1 MAEFFAKQKIG
12 KGSGKPGFPRL
23 GKQGGRRPTV
33 RNRGRCL
40 FRAKRRIG
48 GWWAGCSL
56 RSETKRGEVERSN
69 EVRESGATFWHNL
82 DPKEVAKLL
91 RTDIKE
97 GLSEKEIEIRQRE
110 FGKNK
115 LPEEKP
121 LSRLR
126 IFFEQF
132 RSPLIYILVIAG
144 LITLVLR
151 EYTDSIVIFG
161 AVILNT
167 IVGYFQENKACKA
180 LRELKKVVKIE
191 AKVIRE
197 GNKRMIDSEDL
208 VPGDIVILTPGNK
221 VPADGRLIESH
232 NLKINEAPLTGEW
245 LPAEKNIEVLPEET
259 PMGDRDNMVYMGCV
273 VEDGKGKAVVTE
285 IGKNTEIGKVAVMVK
300 EAREEKTPLQ
310 KKLAH
315 FSKIVGAIIALI
327 CIFIF
332 LGGIIR
338 EKAFL
343 EMFTISVAVAVA
355 AIPEGLPVAMTVIL
369 ALGVERILRKKGL
382 VRKLLTAETLGSTS
396 IACTDKTLTLTEGKM
411 ELSEVVT
418 TEKFTQSLALQI
430 ATLCNE
436 AFIENPQ
443 DFYPLWRIR
452 GRPTDRALVLAGAKA
467 GISKPELE
475 KKYPRID
482 EVPFNPINKFIVNLH
497 QTDRGF
503 SLYVSG
509 APEKILAFSQ
519 LDKKLKE
526 DLQNQLERLTGKGM
540 RVLGVAYRDFG
551 GKPEYKKLED
561 LCQDLIFVGLIGLK
575 NPLRKEAKEAI
586 NICKKAG
593 MKPILVTGDHLLTAK
608 AVAKEL
614 GLKTKKENII
624 EGRELDEL
632 SNEEFQKR
640 VEDIEIYAR
649 VEPKHK
655 MRIIRAWQEKGQVV
669 AMTGDGINDAPALKQ
684 ADIGIALGSGTD
696 VAKEVSDLVL
706 LTDNFNIIPTAV
718 EEGRVIIDNIRKV
731 ITYLLSDSFTES
743 ILVGVSVIFGW
754 PLPVTAVQILWV
766 NLIEDGFPN
775 IALTFEPKEKD
786 VMERKPEGKATPLL
800 TQEMKVIIFIVGIF
814 TDLILLGLFLW
825 LWKGNTDIQYVRT
838 MIFACVG
845 IDSLFYIFSCKSL
858 RRNIWQINPFSN
870 KFLVGTVLFG
880 FLMLVGGIYFPVFQT
895 LLKTVPLGFQDWLI
909 LIGLG
914 TIEVILLEAAKWY
927 FIGVR
932 HVPDTNHL

>member
-1 MAEFFAKQKIG
+1 MAEI
-12 KGSGKPGFPRL
+12 
-23 GKQGGRRPTV
+23 
-33 RNRGRCL
+33 
-40 FRAKRRIG
+40 
-48 GWWAGCSL
+48 
-56 RSETKRGEVERSN
+56 
-69 EVRESGATFWHNL
+69 FWHNL
-82 DPKEVAKLL
+82 EIEEVKKLL
-91 RTDIKE
+91 RTNIE
-97 GLSEKEIEIRQRE
+97 MGLVEKEVAIRQRE

-121 LSRLR
+121 LSSLR
-126 IFFEQF
+126 IFLEQF

-144 LITLVLR
+144 IITLILR

-191 AKVIRE
+191 AEVIRE
-197 GNKRMIDSEDL
+197 GITRMIDLEDL

-245 LPAEKNIEVLPEET
+245 LPAEKIIEVLPEET
-259 PMGDRDNMVYMGCV
+259 PMADRDNMVYMGCM

-285 IGKNTEIGKVAVMVK
+285 TGLNTEMGKVAVMVK

-315 FSKIVGAIIALI
+315 FSMIVGALITLI

-338 EKAFL
+338 EKEFL
-343 EMFTISVAVAVA
+343 EMFTIAVAVAVA

-369 ALGVERILRKKGL
+369 ALGMERILRRKGL
-382 VRKLLTAETLGSTS
+382 VRKLVAAETLGSTS

-418 TEKFTQSLALQI
+418 AEKFTQSLVLQI
-430 ATLCNE
+430 AALCNE
-436 AFIENPQ
+436 AFVENPQ
-443 DFYPLWRIR
+443 DLYPLWRIR

-467 GISKPELE
+467 GLKKPELE

-482 EVPFNPINKFIVNLH
+482 EIPFNPINKFIANLH

-503 SLYVSG
+503 SLYLAG
-509 APEKILAFSQ
+509 APERILALSK

-526 DLQNQLERLTGKGM
+526 DLNRQLERLTGKGM
-540 RVLGVAYRDFG
+540 RVISVAYRNFG
-551 GKPEYKKLED
+551 KKPEYKKLED
-561 LCQDLIFVGLIGLK
+561 LCQNLVFVGFIGLK
-575 NPLRKEAKEAI
+575 DPLRKEAKEAI

-593 MKPILVTGDHLLTAK
+593 IRPILVTGDHLLTAK

-624 EGRELDEL
+624 EGRELDAL
-632 SNEEFQKR
+632 SDEEFQKR
-640 VEDIEIYAR
+640 VENIEIYAR
-649 VEPKHK
+649 AEPKHK
-655 MRIIRAWQEKGQVV
+655 MRIIKTWQEKGQVV

-684 ADIGIALGSGTD
+684 ADIGVALGSGTE

-706 LTDNFNIIPTAV
+706 LTDNFNIISAAV
-718 EEGRVIIDNIRKV
+718 EEGRAIIDNIRKV
-731 ITYLLSDSFTES
+731 ITYLLSDSFTET
-743 ILVGVSVIFGW
+743 ILVGMSIIFGW

-766 NLIEDGFPN
+766 NLIEDGLPD
-775 IALTFEPKEKD
+775 IALAFELKEKG
-786 VMERKPEGKATPLL
+786 VMERKPVGKEIPLL
-800 TQEMKVIIFIVGIF
+800 TQEMKVIIFIIGIF

-825 LWKGNTDIQYVRT
+825 LWKGYTDMQYVRT
-838 MIFACVG
+838 MIFACLG
-845 IDSLFYIFSCKSL
+845 IDSLFYVFSCKSL
-858 RRNIWQINPFSN
+858 RKNIWQINPFSN
-870 KFLVGTVLFG
+870 KFLVGAVLFG
-880 FLMLVGGIYFPVFQT
+880 FLMLAGGIHFPVFQT

-909 LIGLG
+909 ILGLG
-914 TIEVILLEAAKWY
+914 IINIILIEATKWY
-927 FIGVR
+927 FIAKKKMA
-932 HVPDTNHL
+932 